1 MSPFHNLDQRCG
13 GPVPTESTGSLP
25 SLGRTPVVGGR
36 PGANTKAGVISLPRF
51 VRLLSL
57 GVLGVS
63 PRHRT
68 VR

>member
-1 MSPFHNLDQRCG
+1 MSPFHDLNQRCG
-13 GPVPTESTGSLP
+13 GPVPTESARSLP
-25 SLGRTPVVGGR
+25 SPGHTPVVGGR